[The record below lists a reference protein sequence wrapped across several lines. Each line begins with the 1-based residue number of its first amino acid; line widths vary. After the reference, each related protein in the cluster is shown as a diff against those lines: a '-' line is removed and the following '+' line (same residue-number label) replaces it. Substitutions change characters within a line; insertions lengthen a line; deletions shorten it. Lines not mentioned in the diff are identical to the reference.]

1 MLPLNLAAAAVFC
14 SALVVFLTRAFP
26 FLLFTKRKPPRV
38 LAFIEKYIPPLVMA
52 ILLVYCFRAVDF
64 TAPPYGIPALAS
76 LLATTLLHLWKS
88 NALVSIF
95 SGTALYMV
103 LIRLCQ
109 GK

>member
-1 MLPLNLAAAAVFC
+1 
-14 SALVVFLTRAFP
+14 
-26 FLLFTKRKPPRV
+26 
-38 LAFIEKYIPPLVMA
+38 MA
-52 ILLVYCFRAVDF
+52 ILLVYCFRSVDF
-64 TAPPYGIPALAS
+64 TAFPYGIPALAS